1 MTKYYVRILI
11 LFLFLFFSSKT
22 QEFEKEKLRKYGSIS
37 LNENI
42 PENSAKNQDKNEKGS
57 SQKRQLG
64 EWEPIRIFVD
74 LKPIITDGISNEYNN
89 LNLSVIESAVD
100 EVKKTLAKLV
110 NVIRLT
116 ENLKITDTTLL
127 NTYIDSNHFLVVY

>member
-74 LKPIITDGISNEYNN
+74 LKPI
-89 LNLSVIESAVD
+89 
-100 EVKKTLAKLV
+100 
-110 NVIRLT
+110 
-116 ENLKITDTTLL
+116 
-127 NTYIDSNHFLVVY
+127 